1 MKIVVS
7 ACLLGRNCKYN
18 GGNNLDAHVVS
29 FAAGREVIPVCP
41 EECLGMP
48 RIPMEIV
55 DGVLINRDGTVVDE
69 AVRGQVAQI
78 LARLKAENVECCVL
92 KSRSPTCGARQVY
105 DGTFSGKLV
114 DGMGVLAQA
123 LKDGGYPVIDAEDL
137 SDFAF
142 HAGELQVKPLSR
154 ADEDY
159 VVKLL
164 TDPLVTRYFM
174 VPDFPDEAAVRE
186 RFQRL
191 LTLSRGR
198 QRYVA
203 GIYLEGECIGILNE
217 VDRQGGEI
225 ELGIAIRSEFH
236 RKGYG
241 TAVLKAGAE
250 YFLEQGFET
259 VLAGAFV
266 ENKASI
272 GAIEKSGMTLLERRE
287 TLTYRGR
294 AHECIYFGRGK

>member
-18 GGNNLDAHVVS
+18 GGNNLTSHVVS
-29 FAAGREVIPVCP
+29 YVEGREVIPVCP

-48 RIPMEIV
+48 RIPMEI
-55 DGVLINRDGTVVDE
+55 RDGILVNRENIVVDE
-69 AVRGQVAQI
+69 IVRGQVRQI
-78 LARLKAENVECCVL
+78 LERLKAEDVECCVL
-92 KSRSPTCGARQVY
+92 KSRSPTCGVRQVY

-123 LKDGGYPVIDAEDL
+123 LKDAGYPVIDAEEL

-142 HAGELQVKPLSR
+142 RAGEFQVKPLSQ
-154 ADEDY
+154 ADEEN

-186 RFQRL
+186 RFRRL

-198 QRYVA
+198 QRYVG
-203 GIYLEGECIGILNE
+203 GIYLAGECIGILNE
-217 VDRQGGEI
+217 VERQGGEI

-236 RKGYG
+236 GKGCG
-241 TAVLKAGAE
+241 TAALKAGAE
-250 YFLEQGFET
+250 FFLARGFET
-259 VLAGAFV
+259 VVAGAFV

-272 GAIEKSGMTLLERRE
+272 RAIEKSGMTRLERRE
-287 TLTYRGR
+287 TLTYRGQD
-294 AHECIYFGRGK
+294 HECVYFGRGK